1 MERWQI
7 AGFGLYV
14 HWPFCQSKCPYC
26 DFNSHVSDH
35 IDHDRWLNA
44 YVTEMRRYAEETPGR
59 VLSSIFFGGGTPSLM
74 RPRTVA
80 AIIDEASKLW
90 TPANDIEITLEA
102 NPTSVEISRFRDFRT
117 AGVNRVSV
125 GVQALNDVDLRRLGR
140 LHGEQEARRAIA
152 TSQSV
157 FEKTSFDLI
166 YARQDQSLDQW
177 KSELTSALALADGH
191 LSLYQLTIEPGTVF
205 AARFDRGQLRGLPVE
220 DVAADMYDLT
230 QEVCTAHG
238 YSAYEVSNHAKPGQE
253 SRHNK
258 IYWRCGDYVG
268 IGPGAH
274 GRITTASGQR
284 FSTVRPSSPNAWLDR
299 GGLIED
305 GDHDTLS
312 LDDRASELIMM
323 GLRVTEGVDLGEYEE
338 LTGASLSKAKV
349 KELCDLGLVE
359 TRDNQ
364 IRTTAAGRLVLNWV
378 VKQLLVG

>member
-26 DFNSHVSDH
+26 DFNSHVSEN
-35 IDHDRWLNA
+35 IDHDRWLSA
-44 YVTEMRRYAEETPGR
+44 YLTEMRRYAEETPRR

-74 RPRTVA
+74 RPSTVA
-80 AIIDEASKLW
+80 AIIDEACTLW

-117 AGVNRVSV
+117 AGINRVSV

-152 TSQSV
+152 TAQSV

-166 YARQDQSLDQW
+166 YARQDQSLEQW

-230 QEVCTAHG
+230 QEICTAHG
-238 YSAYEVSNHAKPGQE
+238 YSAYEVSNHAKPDHE

-274 GRITTASGQR
+274 GRITTACGRR

-299 GGLIED
+299 AGLVQD

-323 GLRVTEGVDLGEYEE
+323 GLRVTEGVDLGEYED
-338 LTGASLSKAKV
+338 LAGAPLSKAKV
-349 KELCDLGLVE
+349 KELCELGLIE

>member
-177 KSELTSALALADGH
+177 KSELTRALALADGH

-230 QEVCTAHG
+230 QEVCSAHG